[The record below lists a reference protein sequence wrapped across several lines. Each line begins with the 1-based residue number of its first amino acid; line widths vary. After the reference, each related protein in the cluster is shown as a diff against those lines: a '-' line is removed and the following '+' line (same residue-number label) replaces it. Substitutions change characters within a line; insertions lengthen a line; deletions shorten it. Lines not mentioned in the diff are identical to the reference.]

1 MSNQI
6 NADSFILFVF
16 TMFVLNLLYIKV
28 KKFISKKTI
37 ITIALLLLFSYL
49 FYRELQTQKTLLIQL
64 EERTQEQQN
73 KIAKRE
79 LTILAQEK
87 VIMEQREKIQKELE
101 IMRQEKQEIQQEFK
115 KMRQEKLYIGQEKLE
130 IQQEII
136 KVRQEKQEFL
146 DMINE
151 EKRSEE
157 KRSKEKLSEKKL
169 HNDIM
174 PKWYYNIF
182 GYYTLISTRS
192 RK

>member
-1 MSNQI
+1 
-6 NADSFILFVF
+6 
-16 TMFVLNLLYIKV
+16 
-28 KKFISKKTI
+28 
-37 ITIALLLLFSYL
+37 
-49 FYRELQTQKTLLIQL
+49 
-64 EERTQEQQN
+64 
-73 KIAKRE
+73 
-79 LTILAQEK
+79 
-87 VIMEQREKIQKELE
+87 
-101 IMRQEKQEIQQEFK
+101 MRQEKQEIQEEFK

-151 EKRSEE
+151 EKRSKEKRSEEKRSKE